1 MAFFLLSESHA
12 FTLLQYSD
20 KKKNKKKIFTEKI
33 FLCVIMLVNL
43 DRMLMH
49 LLREREG
56 DDAVISDAQLSTLH
70 EENKLILPKQTVRT
84 QKGGGVDEC

>member
-12 FTLLQYSD
+12 FTLLQYPD
-20 KKKNKKKIFTEKI
+20 KKERKKKFLQKIF

-84 QKGGGVDEC
+84 QKGGG

>member
-1 MAFFLLSESHA
+1 MKA
-12 FTLLQYSD
+12 TLLHSCNTQI
-20 KKKNKKKIFTEKI
+20 KKKEIKKKILFRKKI
-33 FLCVIMLVNL
+33 LCVIMLENL

-84 QKGGGVDEC
+84 QKGGGGQMSVNFS

>member
-20 KKKNKKKIFTEKI
+20 KKKNKKKNFYRKKI
-33 FLCVIMLVNL
+33 LCVIMLVNL

-49 LLREREG
+49 LLRGREG
-56 DDAVISDAQLSTLH
+56 DDAVIPDAQLSTLH

-84 QKGGGVDEC
+84 QKGGGGR

>member
-20 KKKNKKKIFTEKI
+20 KKKRNKKKKI
-33 FLCVIMLVNL
+33 LFRKKILCVIMLENL

-84 QKGGGVDEC
+84 QKRGGG

>member
-1 MAFFLLSESHA
+1 
-12 FTLLQYSD
+12 
-20 KKKNKKKIFTEKI
+20 
-33 FLCVIMLVNL
+33 MLENL

-56 DDAVISDAQLSTLH
+56 DDAVIFDAQLSTLH

-84 QKGGGVDEC
+84 QKRGGVDEC